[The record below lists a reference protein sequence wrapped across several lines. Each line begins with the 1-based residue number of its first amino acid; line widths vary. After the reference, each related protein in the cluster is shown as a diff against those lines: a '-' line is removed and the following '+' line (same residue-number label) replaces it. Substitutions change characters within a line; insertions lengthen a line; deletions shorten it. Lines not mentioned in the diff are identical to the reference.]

1 MTQLIEV
8 QDTLIETLN
17 KSASRWNVNS
27 HLRYRH
33 CDSRG
38 RRICG
43 HYPRTRRGA
52 VKRARKALALM
63 GFDNGQQ
70 DIVIKDAIDMAELH
84 LRCGE

>member
-1 MTQLIEV
+1 MGELIKI
-8 QDTLIETLN
+8 QDALVETLN
-17 KSASRWNVNS
+17 ASAWRWNVNS

-52 VKRARKALALM
+52 VKRARKALARL
-63 GFDNGQQ
+63 GFDKSQQ
-70 DIVIKDAIDMAELH
+70 DIVINDAIDMAELH
-84 LRCGE
+84 LLAGE